1 VDNKKATNKI
11 QKAKFMRSKDQEITD
26 IATIEGIIRKG
37 QVCRLALSENGRP
50 YIVPLCFGY
59 KDKTLYFHSAREGK
73 KLVILR
79 KNNNV
84 CFEIDIDHELVKS
97 KEACGYNMKYQSVIG
112 FGKAELI
119 EDTESKRKA
128 FDIIMQNYSEGF
140 FKYPEESIQNTVII
154 RIEIESMTGKK
165 SGY

>member
-1 VDNKKATNKI
+1 
-11 QKAKFMRSKDQEITD
+11 MRRKDQEITD
-26 IATIEGIIRKG
+26 IASIEDIIRKG

-59 KDKTLYFHSAREGK
+59 KDNNLYFHSAREGK
-73 KLVILR
+73 KLDILR

-84 CFEIDIDHELVKS
+84 CFEIDIDHELVKG
-97 KEACGYNMKYQSVIG
+97 KKACNCSMKYRSVIG

-119 EDTESKRKA
+119 EDIEPKRRA
-128 FDIIMQNYSEGF
+128 FNIIMQNYFEGF

-154 RIEIESMTGKK
+154 KVEIESMTGKK
-165 SGY
+165 LGY

>member
-1 VDNKKATNKI
+1 
-11 QKAKFMRSKDQEITD
+11 MRRKDQEIND

-59 KDKTLYFHSAREGK
+59 EDNNLYFHTAREGK
-73 KLVILR
+73 KLDILR
-79 KNNNV
+79 KNDNV
-84 CFEIDIDHELVKS
+84 CFEIDIDQELVKG
-97 KEACGYNMKYQSVIG
+97 KKACNCSMKYRSVIG

-119 EDTESKRKA
+119 EDIERKRRA
-128 FDIIMQNYSEGF
+128 FNIIMQNYYEGF

-154 RIEIESMTGKK
+154 KVEIESMTGKK
-165 SGY
+165 LGY